1 MHENCRIKATHRI
14 THGFTLI
21 ELQISLAITAL
32 MAVVVCQ
39 VALMYSCLY
48 DKTAARAQQSVM
60 LLAALQQAH
69 KCFDSSLMQQE
80 GDFKYLQGVV
90 LRNKKLIGT
99 IDRHEMVLLEPVT
112 HFTTQLDKR
121 GDTVYGIQAIGEY
134 QGRQIEWY
142 RAAQRKV
149 FSCSS
154 CL

>member
-1 MHENCRIKATHRI
+1 MPENCRIKATRII

-21 ELQISLAITAL
+21 ELQIYLAITAL

-39 VALMYSCLY
+39 VALMYSSLY
-48 DKTAARAQQSVM
+48 DKTAVRAQQSIM

-69 KCFDSSLMQQE
+69 KCFDSALMQQQE
-80 GDFKYLQGVV
+80 DSERFQGVV
-90 LRNKKLIGT
+90 LHNKKLIGT
-99 IDRHEMVLLEPVT
+99 IGRHKMVLLEPVT

-121 GDTVYGIQAIGEY
+121 GNTVYGIKAIGEY

-142 RAAQRKV
+142 RAAQRKA